1 MLPRGSSKWRKRI
14 LSVQALSAVQTLRRR
29 RRLGMLIGTNT
40 IAQRSFIGIQ
50 SPAQGAVETDAE
62 EGAAETVDRD
72 DPAGGEALPEAT
84 LKPDRAWKRHFI
96 DRTRP
101 IPPRVRTALYSLHSW
116 ALHRNL

>member
-72 DPAGGEALPEAT
+72 DPAGGEFDCDSPAFHTRNGGDRLP
-84 LKPDRAWKRHFI
+84 
-96 DRTRP
+96 
-101 IPPRVRTALYSLHSW
+101 
-116 ALHRNL
+116 